1 MTRVYKRV
9 GKRVLY
15 FVLLCVNAG
24 VLFQRSTCA
33 ILHTECTYQ
42 GIYPQTSGL
51 QATDGRQL
59 HDIIITIDPIEI
71 GEINFVNMLFPEWF
85 GNDDHK
91 GHTEYIVILSIIT
104 M

>member
-51 QATDGRQL
+51 Q
-59 HDIIITIDPIEI
+59 
-71 GEINFVNMLFPEWF
+71 V
-85 GNDDHK
+85 GNYYYSHLLA
-91 GHTEYIVILSIIT
+91 IVQQ
-104 M
+104 